1 LDIEWV
7 LFQLFILVLLARVA
21 GVIFEYLKQ
30 PPVVGE
36 ILMGVIIG
44 NTILYDWLRLDT
56 DIEVFQVLAELGI
69 IFLLFMVGLETKF
82 SELRKVGRTST
93 SVAVLGV
100 IIPFIAGYLL
110 IVMYDLPQME
120 ALFMG
125 AAMVATSVG
134 ITARVIRDMGLMEA
148 LESRV
153 ILGAAVI
160 DDVLGMIVLAVV
172 VGVAASGT
180 LNILDTVIVAAQ
192 AVLFVVL
199 VIYVGTRFF
208 PRARKW
214 APKSVCG
221 VASERR
227 TPSTLT
233 PLSIALVVCFGLS
246 ALASFVGLAAIIGA
260 FLAGMIF
267 AEFSDVLPCE
277 EGFNSISE
285 FLVPFFFLFVGVGV
299 DLSSFMGVLLLA
311 VIITLVAIAT
321 KFLGCALGSISM
333 GRRSAS
339 IVGVGMVPR
348 GEVGIIVAQIGLNYG
363 AISADMFSIVVA
375 MSVATTLIAP
385 PLLSHAFGKKRMNE
399 RSSEGS

>member
-1 LDIEWV
+1 MDIEWV

-100 IIPFIAGYLL
+100 IIPFIAGYLV

-285 FLVPFFFLFVGVGV
+285 FLVPFFFLFVGIGV

-363 AISADMFSIVVA
+363 AISGDMFSIVVA

>member
-1 LDIEWV
+1 MDIEWV

-100 IIPFIAGYLL
+100 IIPFIAGYLV

-363 AISADMFSIVVA
+363 AISGDMFSIVVA